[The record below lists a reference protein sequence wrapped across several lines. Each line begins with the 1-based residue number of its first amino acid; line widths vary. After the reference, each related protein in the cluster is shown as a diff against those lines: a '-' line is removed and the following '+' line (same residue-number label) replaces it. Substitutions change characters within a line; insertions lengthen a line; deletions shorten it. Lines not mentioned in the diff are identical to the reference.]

1 MTTSFPPHPAEG
13 KRVRS
18 RSTGRVGLLSGQ
30 LSKHSP
36 LPGYGP
42 VTEVYVRPLGGGLE
56 WVTSPDDIE
65 VLSEGPSDYTGCR

>member
-1 MTTSFPPHPAEG
+1 MSTSFCPHPAQG

-30 LSKHSP
+30 ISTRSP
-36 LPGYGP
+36 LAGYGP
-42 VTEVYVRPLGGGLE
+42 VTEVYVRPIGGGLE

-65 VLSEGPSDYTGCR
+65 VLSDDQGSDH